1 MLKLASETRATRP
14 VHHRMTQQC
23 MVDLL
28 SEGVSESA
36 FSTHAAFATD
46 LRASTRPAVIAKMVF
61 CNRNHK
67 LLFEKIKDKI
77 KAEYDELK
85 AEARARV
92 GRLVSTERQGQIGP

>member
-1 MLKLASETRATRP
+1 
-14 VHHRMTQQC
+14 
-23 MVDLL
+23 
-28 SEGVSESA
+28 
-36 FSTHAAFATD
+36 
-46 LRASTRPAVIAKMVF
+46 MVF

-92 GRLVSTERQGQIGP
+92 GRLVSTERQGQIGPYLDHNWTTIGPKPPRALAPLKSGEFPSEMAV